1 MNDHSPYSFNLHYNY
16 LGEHSL
22 IHSGKVWRW
31 IEYKVLI
38 WLNDLNIC
46 QHGLVPILFVFPFVP
61 EIGRIEEYVGSV
73 IKKIE
78 VIQRQWKNEF
88 CGYFYIFGS

>member
-1 MNDHSPYSFNLHYNY
+1 MPTWSCSYPFA
-16 LGEHSL
+16 
-22 IHSGKVWRW
+22 
-31 IEYKVLI
+31 
-38 WLNDLNIC
+38 
-46 QHGLVPILFVFPFVP
+46 FPFVP